1 MEEMT
6 LNQYEVLF
14 PKIPFEKTEYL
25 RLFRRV
31 NNAIAPGAS
40 A

>member
-6 LNQYEVLF
+6 LNQYEILF
-14 PKIPFEKTEYL
+14 PKIPFEKTEYR
-25 RLFRRV
+25 RLFKRV
-31 NNAIAPGAS
+31 NNATAPGAS

>member
-6 LNQYEVLF
+6 LNQYEILF
-14 PKIPFEKTEYL
+14 PKIPFEKTEY
-25 RLFRRV
+25 RRFFKRV
-31 NNAIAPGAS
+31 NNGIAPGAS

>member
-6 LNQYEVLF
+6 LNQYEILF

-31 NNAIAPGAS
+31 NDATAPGTS